1 MKAEYDLMGA
11 GGGKGEKRKELQRV
25 YWLLDS
31 EMNSKHWYEPQVTK
45 YDDGGVIIEIYFC

>member
-31 EMNSKHWYEPQVTK
+31 EMNSKHWYQVLAEEANASPL
-45 YDDGGVIIEIYFC
+45 GS